1 MRLLKLI
8 DNYADKI
15 LALWFYLFIVFV
27 IFLEVVRRFVF
38 EFSSLW
44 GEETARYA
52 FIYMAWIGASIAV
65 KERLHIRIGLI
76 VDRFS
81 DKVRNL
87 FNIIYGFLGIFLAII
102 AIKYSI
108 EPVLQS
114 IKYQSVTDGL
124 QIVQAWFLASVPF
137 GFLLVLLRLSQNLR
151 EDFERFIKNEPP
163 DKPKKL
169 FD

>member
-1 MRLLKLI
+1 MRLLELI
-8 DNYADKI
+8 DNYADKF

-27 IFLEVVRRFVF
+27 IFLEVFRRFVI

-65 KERLHIRIGLI
+65 KERLHIRIGLV

-87 FNIIYGFLGIFLAII
+87 FNIFYGFLGIFLAVI

-108 EPVLQS
+108 EPVLTS

-124 QIVQAWFLASVPF
+124 RIVQAWFLASVPF
-137 GFLLVLLRLSQNLR
+137 GFAIILLRLSQILL
-151 EDFERFIKNEPP
+151 EDIKKLVKNEPP
-163 DKPKKL
+163 DMPKKL